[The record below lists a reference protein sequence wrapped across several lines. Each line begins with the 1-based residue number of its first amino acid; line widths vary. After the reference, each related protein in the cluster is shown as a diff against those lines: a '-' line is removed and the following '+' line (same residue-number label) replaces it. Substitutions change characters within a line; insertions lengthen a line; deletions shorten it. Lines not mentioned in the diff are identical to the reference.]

1 MNNIAFIITKS
12 QIGGAQK
19 FVADQIQYLKKNAF
33 NLYLITNEN
42 GWLTIETKQYISG
55 TLIDKGIESIKS
67 PVFLY
72 KLIKFLKKNN
82 ISLIIC
88 NSANGGLYGR
98 IAAQYCNKK
107 SIYVSHGWSSVYN
120 GGNLKI
126 FYNKIEYWLSLIS
139 TSILCVS
146 DNDVNIG
153 KEKIGI
159 NPKKIKLIY
168 NSIPSPEAEERC
180 IPKIRKA
187 KYNLLSVSRLEHPKR
202 IDLMIDAIKE
212 IENVTLNI
220 IGIGKYEQELKRK
233 VKEEKIDNVIFIGEI
248 EGFNKYYEYDIFIL
262 ISESEGLP
270 MSAIE
275 AMGNGL
281 PIVISDVGGCC
292 TLINKNGELVD
303 NNIISIQNGI
313 QNTIL
318 KINEY
323 SNSSLQYFNMKF
335 NLENTIKTY
344 VDYYKNVL
352 NE

>member
-12 QIGGAQK
+12 QVGGAQK
-19 FVADQIQYLKKNAF
+19 FVADQIIYLKKNAF

-42 GWLTIETKQYISG
+42 GWLTTETKQYISG
-55 TLIDKGIESIKS
+55 VLIDKGIESLKS

-72 KLIKFLKKNN
+72 KLIKFLKENN
-82 ISLIIC
+82 VSLIIC

-98 IAAQYCNKK
+98 IAAKICNKK

-120 GGNLKI
+120 GGSLKK
-126 FYNKIEYWLSLIS
+126 FYNKIEYWLSLIG

-146 DNDVNIG
+146 DNDVTIG
-153 KEKIGI
+153 KEVIGI
-159 NPKKIKLIY
+159 NPKKIMLIY
-168 NSIPSPEAEERC
+168 NSIPSPKERYT
-180 IPKIRKA
+180 PEIRKV

-202 IDLMIDAIKE
+202 IDLMIDSVKE

-220 IGIGKYEQELKRK
+220 IGIGKHEQELKRK
-233 VKEEKIDNVIFIGEI
+233 VEEEKIRNVIFIGEI

-281 PIVISDVGGCC
+281 PIVISNVGGCR
-292 TLINKNGELVD
+292 TLIRKNGELVD
-303 NNIISIQNGI
+303 NNIMSIQNGI

-318 KINEY
+318 KINNY
-323 SNSSLQYFNMKF
+323 SSSSIDYFNEKF
-335 NLENTIKTY
+335 NLEHTIKTY
-344 VDYYKNVL
+344 VDYYKSVL

>member
-1 MNNIAFIITKS
+1 MNKIAFIITKS
-12 QIGGAQK
+12 QVGGAQK

-33 NLYLITNEN
+33 DLYLITNED
-42 GWLTIETKQYISG
+42 GWLTIEAKQYISG
-55 TLIDKGIESIKS
+55 ILIDKGIESLKS

-72 KLIKFLKKNN
+72 RLIKFLKEKN
-82 ISLIIC
+82 IGLIIC

-120 GGNLKI
+120 GGSLKF

-146 DNDVNIG
+146 DNDANIG
-153 KEKIGI
+153 KKEIGI

-168 NSIPSPEAEERC
+168 NSIPSPEKKHT
-180 IPKIRKA
+180 PKVTKA

-202 IDLMIDAIKE
+202 IDLMIDAVKKNE
-212 IENVTLNI
+212 TVTLNI

-233 VKEEKIDNVIFIGEI
+233 VREERIDNVIFLGEI
-248 EGFNKYYEYDIFIL
+248 EGFSEYYEYDIFIL

-275 AMGNGL
+275 AMSNGL
-281 PIVISDVGGCC
+281 PLVISNVGGCC
-292 TLINKNGELVD
+292 TLIHKNGELVD

-313 QNTIL
+313 KNTIL
-318 KINEY
+318 KINDY
-323 SNSSLQYFNMKF
+323 SNSSLIYFDEKF
-335 NLENTIKTY
+335 SLENTIKIY
-344 VDYYKNVL
+344 LDYYKNIL

>member
-1 MNNIAFIITKS
+1 MNNIAFIITKG
-12 QIGGAQK
+12 QVGGAQK
-19 FVADQIQYLKKNAF
+19 FVSDQIQYLKKNAF
-33 NLYLITNEN
+33 NLYLITNED
-42 GWLTIETKQYISG
+42 GWLTIKTKQYISG
-55 TLIDKGIESIKS
+55 ALIDKGIESIIS

-72 KLIKFLKKNN
+72 KLVKFLKEQN

-88 NSANGGLYGR
+88 NSANGGFYGR
-98 IAAQYCNKK
+98 IAARYCNKK

-120 GGNLKI
+120 GGNLTF

-139 TSILCVS
+139 TSILCIS

-159 NPKKIKLIY
+159 NPKMIKLIY
-168 NSIPSPEAEERC
+168 NSIPSPKAKC
-180 IPKIRKA
+180 FPKAKKI

-202 IDLMIDAIKE
+202 IDLMIDAVKE
-212 IENVTLNI
+212 IANVTLNVV
-220 IGIGKYEQELKRK
+220 GTGKHEQELKEK
-233 VKEEKIDNVIFIGEI
+233 VLEEGIDNVIFIGEI
-248 EGFNKYYEYDIFIL
+248 EGFNKYFEYDIFIL

-275 AMGNGL
+275 AMSNGL
-281 PIVISDVGGCC
+281 PIVISNVGGCS
-292 TLINKNGELVD
+292 TLINKNGELID

-313 QNTIL
+313 QNAIL
-318 KINEY
+318 RINEY
-323 SNSSLQYFNMKF
+323 SNSSLQYFNRKF